1 MQPVPFARALRNLDT
16 DSSRYSTFLLL
27 TIPAL
32 LLLWTAWFTT
42 ARVGVYAVTAS
53 ARLEVDR
60 EHHIVGAPV
69 SGRVAKVTVSV
80 GQRVAAGDVLLHL
93 DATAA
98 ELARTE
104 EQARLAP
111 ANSQIALLREELNA
125 QQRAI
130 VEEQQGAAA
139 AVAESE
145 ARAVQARTA
154 ADFAAEEA
162 ARLET
167 LQANGLI
174 SELEALRARNL
185 ATTRDNE
192 ARSAGFAASRV
203 MREFE
208 VSQQERLS
216 ETARLR
222 REIAALEGL
231 KSEASAAANRI
242 NYDIEQRVVRA
253 PIDGIVAEL
262 TTLTS
267 GSIVEEGD
275 QLGTIVPDG
284 DVRVV
289 AFFPPSSALGR
300 IASGQ
305 SARVKLEAFPW
316 TQFGAASA
324 VVSKVASEP
333 QDGRV
338 RVELVLDPEQSADL
352 PLQHGL
358 PAEVDIE
365 VEQVSPAILVL
376 RSLGAYTRVAAMQQ

>member
-1 MQPVPFARALRNLDT
+1 MPSTFARALRTLDADT
-16 DSSRYSTFLLL
+16 SRPNTALLATALGFLALWTLWFLL
-27 TIPAL
+27 
-32 LLLWTAWFTT
+32 

-69 SGRVAKVTVSV
+69 SGRVARVAVSV
-80 GQRVAAGDVLLHL
+80 GQRVTAGDVLVHL
-93 DATAA
+93 DATGA
-98 ELARTE
+98 ELERIEEEARV
-104 EQARLAP
+104 AP
-111 ANSQIALLREELNA
+111 ASSQIALLREELSA

-130 VEEQQGAAA
+130 SEEQQGATA

-145 ARAVQARTA
+145 VRVAQARSA

-162 ARLET
+162 TRLNS
-167 LQANGLI
+167 LHANGLV
-174 SELEALRARNL
+174 SDLEALRARNA
-185 ATTRDNE
+185 ATTTDNE
-192 ARSAGFAASRV
+192 ARSARFAASRV

-208 VSQQERLS
+208 VRQQERLS

-231 KSEASAAANRI
+231 KSEASAAADRI
-242 NYDIEQRVVRA
+242 SYDIEQRVVRA
-253 PIDGIVAEL
+253 PIDGVVAEL
-262 TTLTS
+262 TSLTG

-324 VVSKVASEP
+324 VVSKVASES
-333 QDGRV
+333 QDGRI
-338 RVELVLDPEQSADL
+338 RVELMLDAEQSANL

-365 VEQVSPAILVL
+365 VEQVSPAMLVL

>member
-1 MQPVPFARALRNLDT
+1 MQPGSFPRTLRNIEA
-16 DSSRYSTFLLL
+16 DSPSHNHLLL
-27 TIPAL
+27 AVLAVL
-32 LLLWTAWFTT
+32 LLLWAAWFTV

-60 EHHIVGAPV
+60 EHHTVGAPV
-69 SGRVAKVTVSV
+69 SGRVARVAVSV
-80 GQRVAAGDVLLHL
+80 GQRVTAGDVLVHL
-93 DATAA
+93 DATGA
-98 ELARTE
+98 ELERIEEEARV
-104 EQARLAP
+104 AP
-111 ANSQIALLREELNA
+111 ASSQIELLREELSA

-130 VEEQQGAAA
+130 SEEQQGATAA
-139 AVAESE
+139 IAESE
-145 ARAVQARTA
+145 VRVAQARNA
-154 ADFAAEEA
+154 AGFAAEEA
-162 ARLET
+162 TRLSS
-167 LQANGLI
+167 LHANGLV
-174 SELEALRARNL
+174 SDLEALRARNA
-185 ATTRDNE
+185 ATTTDNE
-192 ARSAGFAASRV
+192 ARSARFAASRV

-208 VSQQERLS
+208 VRQQERLS

-231 KSEASAAANRI
+231 KSEASAAADRI
-242 NYDIEQRVVRA
+242 SYDIEQRVVRA
-253 PIDGIVAEL
+253 PIDGVVAEL
-262 TTLTS
+262 TSLTG

-324 VVSKVASEP
+324 VVSKVASES
-333 QDGRV
+333 QDGRI
-338 RVELVLDPEQSADL
+338 RVELMLDAEQSANL

-358 PAEVDIE
+358 PAEVDID
-365 VEQVSPAILVL
+365 VEQVSPAMLVL